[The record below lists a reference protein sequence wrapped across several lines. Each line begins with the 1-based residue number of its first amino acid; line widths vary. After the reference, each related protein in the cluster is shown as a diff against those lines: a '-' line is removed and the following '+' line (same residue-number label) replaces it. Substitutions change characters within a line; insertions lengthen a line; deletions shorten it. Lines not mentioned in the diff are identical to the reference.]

1 MLTENE
7 IEILRF
13 FTHIAPIADDRP
25 SGLDG
30 LRSPGLLL
38 GHAGRS
44 RSEEPPEVILAPRR
58 PRFEN
63 LFLKLSFITKNI
75 RPQVSE

>member
-1 MLTENE
+1 MSSRAVN
-7 IEILRF
+7 
-13 FTHIAPIADDRP
+13 DSQG

-44 RSEEPPEVILAPRR
+44 RSEEPPEVIVAPRR
-58 PRFEN
+58 PRFEMMMILMMIIIY
-63 LFLKLSFITKNI
+63 LFLSNNKKT
-75 RPQVSE
+75 RD